1 MFEKIL
7 VCLDGSKLAEQIL
20 PYVEAQAVQF
30 ASTVTLI
37 QIISISKATLLG
49 SGVTPAPTD
58 IITEQLQ
65 IDEKQAREY
74 LQKIARQLEMK
85 GIKTETATPQGINAG
100 EDIIDYAKS
109 NGISLIAIATH
120 GRSGFGRAVF
130 GSIADY
136 ILRNTSLPL
145 LVIKPN

>member
-7 VCLDGSKLAEQIL
+7 VCLDGSELAEQIL
-20 PYVEAQAVQF
+20 PYVEAQALQF
-30 ASTVTLI
+30 VSSVTLI
-37 QIISISKATLLG
+37 QVISISSATIMG
-49 SGVTPAPTD
+49 AGTTPPPVD

-65 IDEKQAREY
+65 YAEKEAREY
-74 LQKIARQLEMK
+74 LQKIAQSLEMK
-85 GIKTETATPQGINAG
+85 GIKSEIAIPQGINTG
-100 EDIIDYAKS
+100 EDIIEYAKN

-145 LVIKPN
+145 LVIKPY